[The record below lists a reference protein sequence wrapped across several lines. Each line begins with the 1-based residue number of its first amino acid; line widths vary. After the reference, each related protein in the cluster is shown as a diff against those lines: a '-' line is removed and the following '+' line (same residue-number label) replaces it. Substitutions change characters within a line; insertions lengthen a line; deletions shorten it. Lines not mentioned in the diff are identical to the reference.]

1 MLPHRFEEESS
12 LVLLRVVEVV
22 DLRLR
27 RVREV
32 RVVLV
37 ELAVLSVEDHV
48 VRIVVSGNR

>member
-1 MLPHRFEEESS
+1 MLPHRLEEEGS
-12 LVLLRVVEVV
+12 LILLRVVVVV

-37 ELAVLSVEDHV
+37 ELIVLSVEDHV
-48 VRIVVSGNR
+48 VRIVVVGNR